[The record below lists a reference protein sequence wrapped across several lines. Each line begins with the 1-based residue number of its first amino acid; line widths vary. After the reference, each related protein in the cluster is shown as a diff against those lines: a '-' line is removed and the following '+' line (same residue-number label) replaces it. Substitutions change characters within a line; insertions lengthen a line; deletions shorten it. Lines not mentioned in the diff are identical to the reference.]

1 MKKIQISTVKKEC
14 AVQVINLD
22 CSFVAQAIRAGDTAE
37 ELKEFIDGIVPMKDV
52 LDKDGL
58 PVLKNYMDPADQETV
73 KEETVK
79 EPDWNEFTL
88 CMSGPQAKTMY
99 EKILR
104 FAAEL
109 RDAILEGE

>member
-1 MKKIQISTVKKEC
+1 MKKIQISTVKREC

-22 CSFVAQAIRAGDTAE
+22 CSFVAQAVRAGDTAE
-37 ELKEFIDGIVPMKDV
+37 ELKEFIDSIVPMKDV
-52 LDKDGL
+52 LDKDGM
-58 PVLKNYMDPADQETV
+58 PILKSYTDPGEQ
-73 KEETVK
+73 ETVK